1 MSKFGRLSLAV
12 LAASLFQVSCS
23 DSEPEPITYSP
34 GDSIS
39 LGLFTIKVTRAER
52 MQALHPLFS
61 GSRSVPEGEKAIAVH
76 VTWSGLKIS
85 GNSNMNM
92 HTLLE
97 DILSI
102 VDDVG
107 DRYPADEALTRSEF
121 MLNRSEFVRQLPAGG
136 SSRSSVVVFYV
147 HEESHDLVLMIEH
160 PDPRDGSSRL
170 LAVPLGM

>member
-1 MSKFGRLSLAV
+1 MSRFGRLSLAV

-23 DSEPEPITYSP
+23 EPEPKPLTYSP

-39 LGLFTIKVTRAER
+39 LGLVTIKVTRAER
-52 MQALHPLFS
+52 MQELHPFFS
-61 GSRSVPEGEKAIAVH
+61 GSRSVPEREKAIAVH

-85 GNSNMNM
+85 GNSNMIMN
-92 HTLLE
+92 TLLE
-97 DILSI
+97 DRLSI
-102 VDDVG
+102 VDDAG
-107 DRYPADEALTRSEF
+107 DQYPADEALTRSEF
-121 MLNRSEFVRQLPAGG
+121 IRQLPTGG

-147 HEESHDLVLMIEH
+147 HEESHDLMLMIEH